1 MFKKTVFTI
10 TFIVLISIFSC
21 AKRGTIDGGRK
32 DTIAPVLKMS
42 FPKNGAT
49 SFVGNEIKMVFDEY
63 VKLKDINKQ
72 LIISPP
78 MKFFPEILPTT
89 ASKSLT
95 IKIKDTLLPNTTY
108 SFNFGQSIEDFNE
121 NNPYKQF
128 KFVFSTGKFIDSL
141 KLNGKI
147 KDAYNNDSEHFVS
160 VLLYEIDTKF
170 NDSVVYKK
178 NPSYITN
185 TLDSLKTFKI
195 ENIKA
200 AKYMLFA
207 LKDKNNNN
215 KFDPNNEKIGFQKK
229 FISVPN
235 DSVFELKLFKEATKT
250 KILKPKQTS
259 GNCILLPFEGKLKN
273 PTIEVKNGSEI
284 LKTIITKFQDKDS
297 LQIWYKPIKT
307 DSLDVIIDKERF
319 KIKSKDQ
326 KKDSLKFDF
335 KQKTVLNFKENATI
349 HSTVPLTKID
359 NTKIS
364 IINKDSVS
372 VNFTAKYDDLKQDLE
387 LIFKKEPSEKYKLKL
402 FPGAM
407 TDFLDRTND
416 TIVYK
421 TTTRN
426 LTEYGNLRLIL
437 QNVKRFP
444 IIVELAD
451 DKGKTVY
458 SSYSEKEVT
467 LNFDLIEPSKYI
479 LRLIYDTDKNK
490 EWTTGNYLE
499 KQQPEQVIY
508 FNKPIDV
515 RSNWDVEQVWDCKIE

>member
-1 MFKKTVFTI
+1 
-10 TFIVLISIFSC
+10 
-21 AKRGTIDGGRK
+21 
-32 DTIAPVLKMS
+32 
-42 FPKNGAT
+42 
-49 SFVGNEIKMVFDEY
+49 
-63 VKLKDINKQ
+63 
-72 LIISPP
+72 
-78 MKFFPEILPTT
+78 
-89 ASKSLT
+89 
-95 IKIKDTLLPNTTY
+95 
-108 SFNFGQSIEDFNE
+108 
-121 NNPYKQF
+121 
-128 KFVFSTGKFIDSL
+128 
-141 KLNGKI
+141 
-147 KDAYNNDSEHFVS
+147 
-160 VLLYEIDTKF
+160 
-170 NDSVVYKK
+170 
-178 NPSYITN
+178 
-185 TLDSLKTFKI
+185 LDSLKTFKI

-200 AKYMLFA
+200 GKYMLFA

-215 KFDPNNEKIGFQKK
+215 KFDPNNEKIGFQKN

-335 KQKTVLNFKENATI
+335 KQKTVLNFRENATI

-364 IINKDSVS
+364 IINKDSVL
-372 VNFTAKYDDLKQDLE
+372 VNFTTKYDDLKQDLE

-437 QNVKRFP
+437 QNVKSFP

-451 DKGKTVY
+451 DKGKSVY
-458 SSYSEKEVT
+458 SSYSEKEIT
-467 LNFDLIEPSKYI
+467 LNFDLIEPSKYT
-479 LRLIYDTDKNK
+479 LRLIYDTDINK
-490 EWTTGNYLE
+490 EWTTGNYLQ